1 MTQESFSFNSLMFRL
16 RSGDSDAATELVHQ
30 YEPEVRRFVRFRLFS
45 SSLRRIIDSMD
56 ISQSVL
62 ARFFVQLEAG
72 EINITSHE
80 QLRSLLMVMTRNHLF
95 DVARRQQAQKR
106 DVRKIVTDEFEM
118 VADSGDTPSKQIAD
132 AEILD
137 LMQARLSDDERHLV
151 QERLDGKPWEEIATE
166 LKSTAEAV
174 RKQMTRAIDRAAK
187 ELGVIE

>member
-1 MTQESFSFNSLMFRL
+1 MHESVSFNSLMLRL
-16 RSGDSDAATELVHQ
+16 RSGDSDAATELVRQ
-30 YEPEVRRFVRFRLFS
+30 YEPEVRRFVRFRLFTS
-45 SSLRRIIDSMD
+45 NLRRIIDSMD

-72 EINITSHE
+72 EIYITSHE

-95 DVARRQQAQKR
+95 DVARRQTAQKR

-132 AEILD
+132 AELLD

-151 QERLDGKPWEEIATE
+151 QERLAGKPWDAIAAE
-166 LKSTAEAV
+166 LKSTADAV
-174 RKQMTRAIDRAAK
+174 RKQMTRAVDRAAK